1 MNDTCGYCVLRERDN
16 PPGLVE
22 QAVRCIT
29 ETRQKL
35 SDQMFLIVIFS
46 KKKGTFEVGIA
57 SKLIEHD
64 VGYDPSS

>member
-46 KKKGTFEVGIA
+46 KKKELL
-57 SKLIEHD
+57 KLALH
-64 VGYDPSS
+64 PN